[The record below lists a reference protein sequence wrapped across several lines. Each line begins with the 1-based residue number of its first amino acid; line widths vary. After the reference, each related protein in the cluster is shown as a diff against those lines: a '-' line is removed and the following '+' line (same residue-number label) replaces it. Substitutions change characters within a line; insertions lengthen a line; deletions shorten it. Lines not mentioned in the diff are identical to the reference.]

1 MRLADVLSK
10 PSQKNYVQVEGFLQ
24 DKRGNIGQQ
33 VNLSVGN
40 IALNYFCTKCDD
52 LRTYYSKGKLTS
64 IFVDLNT
71 ISIDAVLECGACKSC
86 TQVWFIVNSENDIT
100 SISPKIRIVNL
111 GKRLSNNVAIH
122 SSKYGEYSAL
132 LDKAELAYN
141 NNLGAG
147 AIIYLRKIY
156 EKITIYTAQQM
167 KIQYSQYEGGNP
179 KNFRELLE
187 KVDEQC
193 NIIPEE
199 FKKNRYELF
208 RKLSGLIHGNC
219 DEEIGLQS
227 YEALNRLIIG
237 ILENV
242 SNHDEFKNA
251 LIQLGINS
259 GGKND
264 ETGTTDK

>member
-1 MRLADVLSK
+1 MRLSDVLSK
-10 PSQKNYVQVEGFLQ
+10 PPQKDYQQVDGFLQ
-24 DKRGNIGQQ
+24 GKMGNIGQQ

-52 LRTYYSKGKLTS
+52 LRTYYSKRKLTS
-64 IFVDLNT
+64 IFVDDNT
-71 ISIDAVLECGACKSC
+71 ISVDAVLECGACKSR

-100 SISPKIRIVNL
+100 SIAPKIRIEKL
-111 GKRLSNNVAIH
+111 GRHLSEDVAIH
-122 SSKYGEYSAL
+122 SSKFGEYSVL

-141 NNLGAG
+141 NGLGAG

-167 KIQYSQYEGGNP
+167 SIQYAQYEGGNP
-179 KNFRELLE
+179 KNFQSLLE

-193 NIIPEE
+193 NIIPLE
-199 FKKNRYELF
+199 FKQNRYELF
-208 RKLSGLIHGNC
+208 RKLSGLIHGTC
-219 DEEIGLQS
+219 DEKQGLES

-242 SNHDEFKNA
+242 SNREELKSA
-251 LIQLGINS
+251 LTQLGIVD
-259 GGKND
+259 GGED
-264 ETGTTDK
+264 DQT

>member
-10 PSQKNYVQVEGFLQ
+10 PPQKNYVQVEGFLQ

-147 AIIYLRKIY
+147 AVIYLRK
-156 EKITIYTAQQM
+156 
-167 KIQYSQYEGGNP
+167 
-179 KNFRELLE
+179 
-187 KVDEQC
+187 
-193 NIIPEE
+193 
-199 FKKNRYELF
+199 
-208 RKLSGLIHGNC
+208 H
-219 DEEIGLQS
+219 
-227 YEALNRLIIG
+227 
-237 ILENV
+237 
-242 SNHDEFKNA
+242 
-251 LIQLGINS
+251 
-259 GGKND
+259 
-264 ETGTTDK
+264 